1 MWNQID
7 YRINSA
13 LNRVRRAFRAV
24 LKRTDS
30 SGKIQTVQAGALA
43 GEKLQDNELFQHY
56 GFTSCPLPGTMAIVL
71 PLNGSTS
78 HGVIIAT
85 EHGTYRLKNLK
96 PGEVAIYTDEG
107 ASIIMKRG
115 KIIEVNCDEYIVN
128 TKKYNVK
135 AEAYSVS
142 ATQEA
147 SFETPL
153 LSASNDISDG
163 KSTMNELREVY
174 DDHDHEHGSDAGTT
188 QKPNQKM

>member
-30 SGKIQTVQAGALA
+30 SGKVQTVQAGALA

-78 HGVIIAT
+78 HGIVIAT
-85 EHGTYRLKNLK
+85 EHGGYRLKNLK

-135 AEAYSVS
+135 AEAYSVG
-142 ATQEA
+142 ATQKA